1 MKKNYFWIM
10 SALTLII
17 ISAAKGLNPFL
28 RVALLASSLVLII
41 DIIKRIGGI
50 RRGRNKKA

>member
-1 MKKNYFWIM
+1 M